1 LIVNRPATT
10 EPSQALAGKWVL
22 ITGAAKR
29 IGACIARTLHEN
41 GANIAIHYRGSADA
55 AEQLAAE
62 LNNAR
67 PDSAIIVQADLLDTQ
82 RLAGLVEEVIAHAGR
97 LDVLLNNAST
107 FYPTPLDEVT
117 EAHWDD
123 LLGTNLK
130 APLFLSQAAAPHLR
144 KSQGMIINIVDIHA
158 QRPLR
163 NHPVY
168 GPAKAAL
175 GMLTRSLARDLAPD
189 IRVNGV
195 SPGAILWP
203 EDGMSEKMEQ
213 TILKQVPLKRTG
225 EPADIARTILF
236 LVKDA
241 PYITGQIIAV
251 DGGRSIGW

>member
-1 LIVNRPATT
+1 VNSTATQEQQRT
-10 EPSQALAGKWVL
+10 LEGKWVL

-41 GANIAIHYRGSADA
+41 GANIVIHYRGSADA
-55 AEQLAAE
+55 AEELAEDLNAE
-62 LNNAR
+62 RAA
-67 PDSAIIVQADLLDTQ
+67 SALTVQADLLDTT
-82 RLAGLVEEVIAHAGR
+82 RLLALVDEVVGQTGR

-107 FYPTPLDEVT
+107 FYPTPLEEVT
-117 EAHWDD
+117 EEHWED

-130 APLFLSQAAAPHLR
+130 APLFLSKAATPHLR
-144 KSQGMIINIVDIHA
+144 ATRGMIINIVDIHA

-175 GMLTRSLARDLAPD
+175 GMLTRSLARDLAPE

-203 EDGMSEKMEQ
+203 EDGMTEAVEK
-213 TILKQVPLKRTG
+213 TILRQVPLGRTG

>member
-1 LIVNRPATT
+1 MNRPATT
-10 EPSQALAGKWVL
+10 EPNQALAGKWAL
-22 ITGAAKR
+22 ITGAARR

-67 PDSAIIVQADLLDTQ
+67 PDSAITVQADLLDTQ
-82 RLAGLVEEVIAHAGR
+82 RLAGLVEEVIAHTGR